1 MTDLIDYD
9 EFVDD
14 VKAESFGRKSS
25 TIVNKTKLNKPKLR
39 SELDEQLA
47 KFLANGGKIKLAEN
61 EVIEVKHGTATQ
73 YKKFGCRCKKCV
85 AWANAR
91 KKK

>member
-1 MTDLIDYD
+1 MIDLIDYD

-14 VKAESFGRKSS
+14 VKAESFSRKS
-25 TIVNKTKLNKPKLR
+25 TAVIDKPKLR
-39 SELDEQLA
+39 NELEEQLE

-91 KKK
+91 EKK

>member
-14 VKAESFGRKSS
+14 VKAESFSRKS
-25 TIVNKTKLNKPKLR
+25 TAVINKSKLR
-39 SELDEQLA
+39 NELEEQMA
-47 KFLANGGKIKLAEN
+47 KFLANGGTIHPAEN
-61 EVIEVKHGTATQ
+61 EKIEVKHGTATQ

-91 KKK
+91 EKK

>member
-1 MTDLIDYD
+1 MTNLIDYD

-14 VKAESFGRKSS
+14 VKAESFSRKS
-25 TIVNKTKLNKPKLR
+25 TAVIDKPKLR
-39 SELDEQLA
+39 NELEEQLE

-91 KKK
+91 EKK

>member
-1 MTDLIDYD
+1 MIDLIDYD

-25 TIVNKTKLNKPKLR
+25 TIVNKSKLR
-39 SELDEQLA
+39 NEIEEQMA

-91 KKK
+91 EKK

>member
-1 MTDLIDYD
+1 MTNLIDYD

-25 TIVNKTKLNKPKLR
+25 TIVNKTKLR
-39 SELDEQLA
+39 TEIEEQMA
-47 KFLANGGKIKLAEN
+47 KFLANGGTIHPAEN

-91 KKK
+91 EKK

>member
-1 MTDLIDYD
+1 MIDLIDYD

-25 TIVNKTKLNKPKLR
+25 IIVNKPKLR
-39 SELDEQLA
+39 NEIEEQMA

-91 KKK
+91 EKK

>member
-14 VKAESFGRKSS
+14 VKAESFSRKS
-25 TIVNKTKLNKPKLR
+25 TAVIDKPKLR
-39 SELDEQLA
+39 NELEEQLE
-47 KFLANGGKIKLAEN
+47 KFLANGGEIKQAQN
-61 EVIEVKHGTATQ
+61 EKIEVNHGTATQ

-91 KKK
+91 EKK

>member
-1 MTDLIDYD
+1 MIDYE

-14 VKAESFGRKSS
+14 VSAESESRKS
-25 TIVNKTKLNKPKLR
+25 TAVVDKVKLR
-39 SELDEQLA
+39 DELEQQVA
-47 KFLANGGKIKLAEN
+47 KFLAKGGKIKPAKN

-73 YKKFGCRCKKCV
+73 YKKFGCRCELCV
-85 AWANAR
+85 AWHQGR

>member
-1 MTDLIDYD
+1 MIDLIDYD

-25 TIVNKTKLNKPKLR
+25 TIVNKTKLR
-39 SELDEQLA
+39 TEIEEQMA
-47 KFLANGGKIKLAEN
+47 KFLANGGTIHPAEN

-91 KKK
+91 EKK

>member
-14 VKAESFGRKSS
+14 VKAESFSRKS
-25 TIVNKTKLNKPKLR
+25 TAVIDKPKLR
-39 SELDEQLA
+39 NELEEQLE

-91 KKK
+91 EKK

>member
-1 MTDLIDYD
+1 MIDLIDYD

-14 VKAESFGRKSS
+14 VKAESFSRKS
-25 TIVNKTKLNKPKLR
+25 TAVIDKPKLR
-39 SELDEQLA
+39 SELDEKLA

-91 KKK
+91 EKK

>member
-1 MTDLIDYD
+1 MIDLIDYD
-9 EFVDD
+9 DFVED
-14 VKAESFGRKSS
+14 KMAESRSRKS
-25 TIVNKTKLNKPKLR
+25 TAVVNKPKLR

-91 KKK
+91 EKK

>member
-14 VKAESFGRKSS
+14 VKAESFSRKS
-25 TIVNKTKLNKPKLR
+25 TAVINKSKLR
-39 SELDEQLA
+39 NEIEEQLE
-47 KFLANGGKIKLAEN
+47 KFLANGGEVKQAQN
-61 EVIEVKHGTATQ
+61 EKIEVKHGTATQ

-91 KKK
+91 EKK

>member
-14 VKAESFGRKSS
+14 VKAESFSRKS
-25 TIVNKTKLNKPKLR
+25 TAVVNKPKLR

-91 KKK
+91 EKK